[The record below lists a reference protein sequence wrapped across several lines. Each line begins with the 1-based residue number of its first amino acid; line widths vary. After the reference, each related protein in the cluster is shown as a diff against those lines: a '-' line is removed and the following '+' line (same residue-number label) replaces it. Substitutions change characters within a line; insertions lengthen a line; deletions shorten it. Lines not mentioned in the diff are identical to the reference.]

1 MARAGHKY
9 PLIVYRHML
18 NRWWP
23 AMIAMGLG
31 LFALAYSEYLEPLG
45 KFLPWRWQPNQASAS
60 QAA

>member
-1 MARAGHKY
+1 MARSGHKY

-31 LFALAYSEYLEPLG
+31 MFALAYSEYIEPLG
-45 KFLPWRWQPNQASAS
+45 KSFHGAGSFLQALAGWRF
-60 QAA
+60 

>member
-1 MARAGHKY
+1 MARGRRY

-31 LFALAYSEYLEPLG
+31 MFAWGYAE
-45 KFLPWRWQPNQASAS
+45 
-60 QAA
+60 